1 MHALITGGSS
11 GIGKAMAAKLAAQGY
26 DVSLIARRDLL
37 LADAAEEIRRHRK
50 STDQRVG
57 TYSADVTDRAQ
68 AEEAVQ
74 AAIAEFGPPDMVVT
88 SAGISEPGYFA
99 ELSADNFE
107 RSMAVNYLGTLY
119 VVRAALPSMR
129 VRRRGKVVLIS
140 SGAALMGIFGYASYG
155 PAKFA
160 VRGLAET
167 LLAELRSDNIGVSI
181 AYPPDT
187 ETPMLEAERKTMP
200 PETRLICSLAKTW
213 SADAVANFILQAVS
227 RNRYAITPGLTL
239 TLMHRMPGLIIPLLR
254 WYTGHLIKGVGV
266 SEDVVR
272 GFPVGVLVGIA
283 KARHSERRAVGKRS
297 SEVRRSGACEDCR
310 LKSVNDIRRIIAE
323 QLIVAGFATFPETLL
338 KLFAGE
344 NLGKLV
350 LQADV

>member
-57 TYSADVTDRAQ
+57 THSADVTDRAQ
-68 AEEAVQ
+68 AEKAVQ

-254 WYTGHLIKGVGV
+254 WYTGHLVKGVGKSAV
-266 SEDVVR
+266 KA
-272 GFPVGVLVGIA
+272 VGVHA
-283 KARHSERRAVGKRS
+283 K
-297 SEVRRSGACEDCR
+297 
-310 LKSVNDIRRIIAE
+310 
-323 QLIVAGFATFPETLL
+323 
-338 KLFAGE
+338 
-344 NLGKLV
+344 
-350 LQADV
+350 LQKTVE